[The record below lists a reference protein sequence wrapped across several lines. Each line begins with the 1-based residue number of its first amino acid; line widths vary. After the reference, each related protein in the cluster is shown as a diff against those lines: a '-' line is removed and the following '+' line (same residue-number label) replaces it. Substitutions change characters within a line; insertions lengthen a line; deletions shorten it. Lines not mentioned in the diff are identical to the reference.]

1 MISLPSIV
9 KIVEKKKNRVLL
21 EIGPLYPGF
30 GVTVGNSL
38 RRVLL
43 SSLPGAAI
51 TQVKIKGVLH
61 EFSTI
66 PGVQE
71 DVISILMNLKK
82 LRFKLFSEEPQTA
95 QLKVSGEKEVLGS
108 DLKIPIQ
115 VELAS
120 KDSHIATLT
129 SKKASLEME
138 VKIEKGLGYVPV
150 ERRGKGKLEVGV
162 IALDAIFTPMRN
174 VAFRTENVR
183 VGERTDFD
191 KLFLEIETD
200 GTITPEQAFKEASE
214 ILMAHFSFFSKK
226 IEKGIAKVK
235 EEKKELRKKIGID
248 EIGISERTA
257 NILKENNIKTV
268 GGLMRKKEET
278 LRNLKEIGNT
288 SINEIK
294 GALKDLGFELKK

>member
-1 MISLPSIV
+1 MIDLPSIV
-9 KIVEKKKNRVLL
+9 KIVEKKDNWALV

-51 TQVKIKGVLH
+51 TQARIKGVLH

-66 PGVQE
+66 PGVLE

-82 LRFKLFSEEPQTA
+82 LRFRLFSEEPQTA
-95 QLKVSGEKEVLGS
+95 QLKVSGEKEVSGS
-108 DLKIPIQ
+108 DLKIPTQ
-115 VELAS
+115 VELVN
-120 KDSHIATLT
+120 KDCHIATLT
-129 SKKASLEME
+129 SKNASLEME

-150 ERRGKGKLEVGV
+150 ERRGKEKLELGV
-162 IALDAIFTPMRN
+162 IALDAIFTPMRM

-200 GTITPEQAFKEASE
+200 GTIAPEQALKEASE
-214 ILMAHFSFFSKK
+214 ILMAHFSRLSEK
-226 IEKGIAKVK
+226 IGEGVAKVK
-235 EEKKELRKKIGID
+235 EEKKELRKKMVID
-248 EIGISERTA
+248 EMGVSERTA
-257 NILKENNIKTV
+257 NILKGNGIKTV
-268 GGLMRKKEET
+268 AGLLRKKEEG
-278 LRNLKEIGNT
+278 LRNLKGIGDR
-288 SINEIK
+288 SIKEIK
-294 GALKDLGFELKK
+294 KALKDLSFEL